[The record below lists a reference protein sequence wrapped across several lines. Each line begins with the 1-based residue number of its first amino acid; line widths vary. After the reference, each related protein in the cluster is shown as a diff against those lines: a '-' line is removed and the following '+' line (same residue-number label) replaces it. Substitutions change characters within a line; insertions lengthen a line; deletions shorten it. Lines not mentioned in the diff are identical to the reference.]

1 MVKLI
6 GAVLVGGTSS
16 RMGSDKA
23 LIDVGGRPL
32 AQHGI
37 DALVAAGIADV
48 MLVGATAAHGEQLS
62 GRVVDDLW
70 PGDGPVGGLLSALHH
85 GFLAGASHVVGL
97 ACDLPAVTGADVV
110 ALIGA
115 WAEAAVTLVH
125 VEGRPAPRTA
135 CGRPGCCHGSSRGS
149 STAPTRSVR
158 CSAVSTSWS
167 TTGERASP
175 MSTRQEISHASCSV
189 GP

>member
-125 VEGRPAPRTA
+125 VEGRPAPPN
-135 CGRPGCCHGSSRGS
+135 GVW
-149 STAPTRSVR
+149 PTRLLPRIESGFLDGAD
-158 CSAVSTSWS
+158 SFGAVLSGVDLVVHDGGAGFSDVDTP
-167 TTGERASP
+167 GDLARFL
-175 MSTRQEISHASCSV
+175 
-189 GP
+189 